1 MQSAILLGYPAYGI
15 HANHM
20 VSETLLGAYSSAN

>member
-1 MQSAILLGYPAYGI
+1 MQSAIIPGYPANGI

-20 VSETLLGAYSSAN
+20 VSDTLLGAYSSAN